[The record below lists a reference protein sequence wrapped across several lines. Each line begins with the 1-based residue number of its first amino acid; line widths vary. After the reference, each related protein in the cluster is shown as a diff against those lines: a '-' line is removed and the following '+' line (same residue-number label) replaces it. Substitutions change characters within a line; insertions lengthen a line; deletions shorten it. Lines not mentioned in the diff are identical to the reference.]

1 MDPTYAGIYG
11 RIKAH
16 TSDFLK
22 ASFVGELRNIDDLEE
37 ITRQLYNTSY
47 REDLDALSALYK
59 NPVLLE
65 MAINR
70 HLITKNKTAL
80 FAPPPAS
87 KDLIKAY
94 LSKWDIQNIKSIMSS
109 KYLGYNIKESETF
122 LISFR
127 DVPMGIFGGTM
138 SHEDFRVML
147 SMSSIEDMI
156 NYLLRFGYQPILQHL
171 EIYRKTKDVSMLY
184 SVLDTF
190 YYSRLLSLLKFYN
203 GDEGPLTRFFMEE
216 IDSNNIMVLLKAKD
230 LDVSFD
236 RISSFVIS
244 GGLISTEELKE
255 MFAMASVQ
263 DVVTKLKGRH
273 DFEEELKTYNVE
285 GTLGQF
291 STKMKKERYDKYVPV
306 FDSQAL
312 SIGSVFSFLLRAEIE
327 RENLHSIIYSKTYK
341 LDIDKMKNIILLR

>member
-1 MDPTYAGIYG
+1 MDPTYAGSYG

-16 TSDFLK
+16 TADFLK
-22 ASFVGELRNIDDLEE
+22 ASFIEQLKNIDDLEE
-37 ITRQLYNTSY
+37 IGRQLSNTSY
-47 REDLDALSALYK
+47 REDIDALSAMYK

-70 HLITKNKTAL
+70 HLITKNKSAL

-94 LSKWDIQNIKSIMSS
+94 LSRWDIQNIKSIMSS
-109 KYLGYNIKESETF
+109 KYLGYDIRESETF

-156 NYLLRFGYQPILQHL
+156 NYLLKFGYQPLLQHL
-171 EIYRKTKDVSMLY
+171 DIYRKTKDVSMLY
-184 SVLDTF
+184 SSLDTF

-203 GDEGPLTRFFMEE
+203 GDEGPLTRFFKEE
-216 IDSNNIMVLLKAKD
+216 IDGNNIMVLLKAKD
-230 LDVSFD
+230 LDVGFD
-236 RISSFVIS
+236 RISSFVIA
-244 GGLISTEELKE
+244 GGLVSLEEIKE
-255 MFAMASVQ
+255 MFAMESVQ
-263 DVVTKLKGRH
+263 EVASRLKSRY
-273 DFEEELKTYNVE
+273 DFEEEVKIYNSE

-291 STKMKKERYDKYVPV
+291 NTKMRKERFDRYVPV
-306 FDSQAL
+306 FDSQSL
-312 SIGSVFSFLLRAEIE
+312 SIGSIFSFLLRAEIE
-327 RENLHSIIYSKTYK
+327 RENLHSIIYAKTYK
-341 LDIDKMKNIILLR
+341 LDLDKMRNVILMR

>member
-1 MDPTYAGIYG
+1 MDPTYAGAYG
-11 RIKAH
+11 RIKAY
-16 TSDFLK
+16 TTDFLS
-22 ASFVGELRNIDDLEE
+22 ASLIDELKNIDDLEE

-47 REDLDALSALYK
+47 REDIDALSALYK

-70 HLITKNKTAL
+70 HLISKNKVAL

-109 KYLGYNIKESETF
+109 KYLGYTIKESETF

-138 SHEDFRVML
+138 SHEDFRVLL
-147 SMSSIEDMI
+147 SMGSIEDMI
-156 NYLLRFGYQPILQHL
+156 NYLLKFGYQPMLQHL

-184 SVLDTF
+184 SSLDAF
-190 YYSRLLSLLKFYN
+190 YYSRLMSLLKFYN
-203 GDEGPLTRFFMEE
+203 GDEGPLIRFFREE

-230 LDVSFD
+230 LDVAFD
-236 RISSFVIS
+236 RISSFIIS
-244 GGLISTEELKE
+244 GGTLSMDDLKE
-255 MFAMASVQ
+255 LFSLPSVE
-263 DVVTKLKGRH
+263 DVVARLKDRYN
-273 DFEEELKTYNVE
+273 FEDELKTYAEE

-291 STKMKKERYDKYVPV
+291 DTRMKKERMEKYLPT
-306 FDSQAL
+306 FESQSL
-312 SIGSVFSFLLRAEIE
+312 SIGSIFSLLLRAEIE
-327 RENLHSIIYSKTYK
+327 RENLHSIVYAKTYR
-341 LDIDKMKNIILLR
+341 LDPSRLRDIIILR